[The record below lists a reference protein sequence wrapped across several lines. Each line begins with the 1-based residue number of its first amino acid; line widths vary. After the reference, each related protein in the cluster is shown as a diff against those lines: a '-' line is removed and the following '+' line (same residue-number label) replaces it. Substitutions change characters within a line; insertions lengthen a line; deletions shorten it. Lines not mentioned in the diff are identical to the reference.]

1 MNLFCF
7 IILGGTLSLM
17 ACVELVCYKDGGLKD
32 LLEIDDKSLHIAE
45 LNQYFSSYR
54 NLLSQFFLDATRA
67 RKYAIT
73 GDIYAMIT
81 HSALEYLLGREQPL
95 GRKQPLGRE
104 QPFVFP
110 HKSSRCYAKAPL
122 YLSQAT

>member
-1 MNLFCF
+1 MIIFCF
-7 IILGGTLSLM
+7 IILEGTLALRT
-17 ACVELVCYKDGGLKD
+17 CVNLVHYKYYGGLKD
-32 LLEIDDKSLHIAE
+32 LLEIDNESLHIAE
-45 LNQYFSSYR
+45 LNQYFPSYI
-54 NLLSQFFLDATRA
+54 NLLCQFFLDTTRA

-81 HSALEYLLGREQPL
+81 HSTLEYL
-95 GRKQPLGRE
+95 LGRE

-122 YLSQAT
+122 YLST